1 MGKKYDKRHL
11 KQNNLHGGF
20 GFWKSAQKMIK
31 IRTPRHTPILSS
43 HQWVKR
49 YIDKD
54 CLIILLIYARQ
65 KIKFNRYLTN
75 QFYQC
80 LGNRIIAPRIIALQ
94 TIALRIM
101 APWTIAPQIIFSR
114 IIASQIIALR
124 IVAPRTIGP
133 QIIFPRTIVSRTI
146 ALCETIFY
154 LMNIAYC
161 IILLFLMGYCYI
173 CVIWY
178 VLGFKIHFTVLSS
191 K

>member
-1 MGKKYDKRHL
+1 
-11 KQNNLHGGF
+11 
-20 GFWKSAQKMIK
+20 MIK
-31 IRTPRHTPILSS
+31 IRTPVVHFEPRHTPILSS

-80 LGNRIIAPRIIALQ
+80 LGNRIIALQ

-114 IIASQIIALR
+114 TIASQIIALR

-146 ALCETIFY
+146 ALWI
-154 LMNIAYC
+154 IAPR
-161 IILLFLMGYCYI
+161 IIALL
-173 CVIWY
+173 
-178 VLGFKIHFTVLSS
+178 
-191 K
+191 